1 MTHATDKPVLVA
13 GGGVAALEAALR
25 LREVGEGRIR
35 VELLAP
41 EPHFW
46 YRPLAV
52 AEPFGRGQVRRFDL
66 AALAGAAGAS
76 FSHGELRSV
85 DAIRRIAY
93 TAPGGPVEY
102 AALLVACGT
111 VPKPAIDGA
120 VTFRGP
126 ADTDKIEQLL
136 TDLEAGGIGS
146 VVFVAPAGA
155 TWSLPV
161 YELALMT
168 AGWLADRRLTGVE
181 VGIVTPEEEP
191 LHLFGRD
198 ASAAVRSLLDERGIQ
213 LHAHTVAA
221 EARAG
226 ELLLVG
232 GGVVPAD
239 RVVALPRLQGF
250 RIGGIPQTFDGFVPV
265 DRHGRVTG
273 LADVYAAGDI
283 TTFPVKQ
290 GGIATQ
296 LADAAAE
303 SIAAAAGAA
312 IDPQPL
318 RPVLRGMLLTGDGPR
333 FLRNTLTDDA
343 PEGSQLSAEALWWP
357 PTKIVGRHLAPFLAE
372 QSGEEPP
379 VEPSGGIPIDVE
391 LDADAE
397 ALRRDRL
404 IASAVEEAVRD
415 RGAPTVG
422 DRMNADPLVVAPEDT
437 IGEIAERMS
446 ALDVGVAL
454 VAEYGRLIGILTARD
469 MLHTLADRAHP
480 SEARARMWMTADPIV
495 VTPATS
501 LEAAGVLMTEHH
513 IHHLPVVEGERPV
526 GSIELGDVARRL
538 VTAPMEIGLGF

>member
-1 MTHATDKPVLVA
+1 MTGQTENPILVA

-25 LREVGEGRIR
+25 LRELGEGRLH

-41 EPHFW
+41 EQHFW

-66 AALAGAAGAS
+66 PTLATAAGAS
-76 FSHGELRSV
+76 FSHGELTSV
-85 DAIRRIAY
+85 DTPRRIAY

-102 AALLVACGT
+102 SALLIACGT
-111 VPKPAIDGA
+111 VPTPAIDGA

-126 ADTDKIEQLL
+126 ADTERIEQLL
-136 TDLEAGGIGS
+136 TDLEAGRVGS
-146 VVFVAPAGA
+146 LLFVVPAGA

-168 AGWLADRRLTGVE
+168 AGWLAERRLTGVE

-191 LHLFGRD
+191 LHLFGHD
-198 ASAAVRSLLDERGIQ
+198 ASAAVRALLDERGIQ
-213 LHAHTVAA
+213 LHVHTVAA

-290 GGIATQ
+290 GGIAAQ

-303 SIAAAAGAA
+303 SIAAAAGAPVE
-312 IDPQPL
+312 PQPL

-343 PEGSQLSAEALWWP
+343 PEGSQLSTEALWWP

-372 QSGEEPP
+372 QAGEEPP
-379 VEPSGGIPIDVE
+379 AEPRGGIRVEVE

-397 ALRRDRL
+397 AMRRDRL
-404 IASAVEEAVRD
+404 IASAVEEALRD

-422 DRMNADPLVVAPEDT
+422 DRMNPDPLLVAPEDT

-446 ALDVGVAL
+446 KLGVGVAL
-454 VAEYGRLIGILTARD
+454 VTEYGRLIGILTARD

-501 LEAAGVLMTEHH
+501 LEAAGLLMTEHH
-513 IHHLPVVEGERPV
+513 IHHLPVVDGERPV
-526 GSIELGDVARRL
+526 GSIELGEVARRL